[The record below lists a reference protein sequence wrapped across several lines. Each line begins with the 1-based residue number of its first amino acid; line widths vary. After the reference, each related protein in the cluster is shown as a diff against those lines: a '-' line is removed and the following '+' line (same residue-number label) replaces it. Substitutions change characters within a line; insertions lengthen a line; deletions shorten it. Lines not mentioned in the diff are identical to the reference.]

1 MKTFSERSKN
11 NLKGVHPK
19 LVLLMNTA
27 IKDSPIDFT
36 IVQGVRTIIEQA
48 EFYSWGRTKKNPNT
62 GKMDRVTNADGI
74 KSKSN
79 HQVKADGYGYAVDL
93 YPFFDGKV
101 QVNHPDTI
109 KKLKI
114 IAEHIKKVA
123 KSMSIKIVW
132 GGDWRN
138 PYDPPHFQLV

>member
-1 MKTFSERSKN
+1 MKTFSDRSKN

-36 IVQGVRTIIEQA
+36 IVQGVRTTIEQA
-48 EFYSWGRTKKNPNT
+48 EFYSWGRTKLNPNT
-62 GKMDRVTNADGI
+62 GKMTKVTNADGI
-74 KSKSN
+74 KNKSN
-79 HQVKADGYGYAVDL
+79 HQVKSDGYGYAVDL

-101 QVNHPDTI
+101 QVNHPETN
-109 KKLKI
+109 KKLKV

-123 KSMSIKIVW
+123 KSMGIKIVC
-132 GGDWRN
+132 GGDWKMG
-138 PYDPPHFQLV
+138 DFPHFELD